1 MEEEI
6 FAFAVIAGL
15 GVVSLFLLL
24 YLDATARNRGVTA
37 NEKGEAPGRNTTQ

>member
-24 YLDATARNRGVTA
+24 YLDATSRKSGRA
-37 NEKGEAPGRNTTQ
+37 NEEGEAPGRNTTQ